1 MRKAALAATALSLL
15 LTGAIAGF
23 FYAYSV
29 SVLWG
34 LDAGDPA
41 TAIRAMQAINATV
54 RNLAFAPSFF
64 GTPVVAVI
72 AAGLWLAAGRRGP
85 AIFLSGAA
93 IIYVAGA
100 FLPTLWVNVPMNEA
114 LARVAAPGETGA
126 AREIWTAYSG
136 LWTGWNHLR
145 TAASIAALALTG
157 LALYSAGR
165 AAATG

>member
-1 MRKAALAATALSLL
+1 MRKAALAATTLSLL

-29 SVLWG
+29 SVVWG
-34 LDAGDPA
+34 LDAGDPV
-41 TAIRAMQAINATV
+41 TAIRAMQTINATV
-54 RNLAFAPSFF
+54 RNLAFAPAFF

-93 IIYVAGA
+93 IVYVAGA
-100 FLPTLWVNVPMNEA
+100 FLPTLWANVPMNEA
-114 LARVAAPGETGA
+114 LARVAAPAETEA
-126 AREIWTAYSG
+126 ARGIWTAYSD
-136 LWTGWNHLR
+136 LWIGWNHLR

-157 LALYSAGR
+157 WAFYAAGR
-165 AAATG
+165 ATATV